1 MSDDKVCVSEIII
14 TDESNARV
22 FLSNG
27 CELVGLTH
35 IACEVK
41 SDELPAFQIDG
52 YIYAAGGT
60 VKLAGGKDE

>member
-14 TDESNARV
+14 TDEGNARV

-35 IACEVK
+35 IACEVE
-41 SDELPAFQIDG
+41 SGGLPAFQIDG
-52 YIYAAGGT
+52 YIYAAGGL
-60 VKLAGGKDE
+60 VKMTGGKDE